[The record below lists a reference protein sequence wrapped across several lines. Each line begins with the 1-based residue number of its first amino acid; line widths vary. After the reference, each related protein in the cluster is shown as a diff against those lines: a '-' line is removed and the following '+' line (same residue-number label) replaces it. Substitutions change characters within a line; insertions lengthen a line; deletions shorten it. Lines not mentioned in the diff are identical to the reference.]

1 MPTISNFP
9 ACSTVNCSGAPWPTP
24 VFSTV
29 DTSKAA
35 ALPGVRCV
43 ITGAD
48 LPKVTTGNWR
58 LFPKTQ
64 DEYAL
69 AIDKVRYIG
78 DEVAAVAATD
88 PDIAE
93 AAIELI
99 EVEYEELPGVYDIE
113 KRPERRRAAASRRIQ
128 DQHQHRPQDRIR
140 RSG

>member
-9 ACSTVNCSGAPWPTP
+9 ACSTANFLRSP
-24 VFSTV
+24 VPHARIV
-29 DTSKAA
+29 KIDTSKAK

-43 ITGAD
+43 ITGED

-69 AIDKVRYIG
+69 AVDKVRYIG

-93 AAIELI
+93 EAIELI
-99 EVEYEELPGVYDIE
+99 EVEYKELPGVFDVESALKKGLRSSMMATPPIS
-113 KRPERRRAAASRRIQ
+113 ASTAKSNTAI
-128 DQHQHRPQDRIR
+128 
-140 RSG
+140 